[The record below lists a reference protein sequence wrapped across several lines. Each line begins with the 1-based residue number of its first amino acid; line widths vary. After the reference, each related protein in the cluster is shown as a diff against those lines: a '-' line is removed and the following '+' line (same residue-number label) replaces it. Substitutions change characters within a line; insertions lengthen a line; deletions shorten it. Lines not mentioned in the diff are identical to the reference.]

1 MPRSLDRYGCA
12 TAPPPIVERPLRW
25 LSCGQLPWP
34 ALLWPT
40 GVSIFNR
47 SIVWLEADQAPG
59 CFDQR
64 RSQARIAMFGHAA
77 LYAGIAATVFPGV
90 TANSPSIAEALP
102 VADDRHSVTDV
113 LTAPLHQSVVRDL

>member
-1 MPRSLDRYGCA
+1 MAFLRAAPVASASLANRCLHFFY
-12 TAPPPIVERPLRW
+12 
-25 LSCGQLPWP
+25 
-34 ALLWPT
+34 
-40 GVSIFNR
+40 R

-77 LYAGIAATVFPGV
+77 LYAGIAATVFPGTQTGV
-90 TANSPSIAEALP
+90 TANSPSIAEAMP

-113 LTAPLHQSVVRDL
+113 LTAPCLSVTSDL

>member
-1 MPRSLDRYGCA
+1 M
-12 TAPPPIVERPLRW
+12 
-25 LSCGQLPWP
+25 
-34 ALLWPT
+34 ALLRAAP
-40 GVSIFNR
+40 VASASLANRCLHFFYR
-47 SIVWLEADQAPG
+47 SIVWLEADQALG